1 MKKFICTIPI
11 QDPNNLHKNKYENPM
26 GIPLLDSSIETR
38 FPIIP
43 IIESF
48 VENDETVTVVML
60 KIKPHNNTKV
70 NCKTFLEE
78 LEEIEKEKNC
88 KIKKE
93 IIEIHFSE
101 CVEDHLFSF
110 EQLINN
116 IEDDDELYV
125 DITYGTKPLPLVYLM
140 AVTCGYK
147 YRKDV
152 SVEYII
158 YGSFNYNDKTS
169 NLYDVT
175 SLFFMNQTVNSLDG
189 IKEPFAAIKSV
200 LYLNDDTEKSS
211 REIASD
217 KKN

>member
-11 QDPNNLHKNKYENPM
+11 QEPNNLYKNKYENPM

-43 IIESF
+43 IIENA

-60 KIKPHNNTKV
+60 NIEPHNNTKA
-70 NCKTFLEE
+70 NFNAFLDE
-78 LEEIEKEKNC
+78 LDAIEKEKKC
-88 KIKKE
+88 TIVKE
-93 IIEIHFSE
+93 SIEIHFSE

-116 IEDDDELYV
+116 IKDDDELYV
-125 DITYGTKPLPLVYLM
+125 DITFGTKPLPIVYLM
-140 AVTCGYK
+140 AITCGYK
-147 YRKDV
+147 YRKNV
-152 SVEYII
+152 SVEYIL

-175 SLFFMNQTVNSLDG
+175 SLFFMNQTVNSLNG
-189 IKEPFAAIKSV
+189 ISEPFAAIKSV
-200 LYLNDDTEKSS
+200 LLLNNDTE
-211 REIASD
+211 E
-217 KKN
+217 